1 MTTTMTAAVIGCGGA
16 GVHHARGYAT
26 SPHTRL
32 AAVCDLDAARAEAAA
47 KAHGVKAYTDMHA
60 MLRDVRPGVVSVAT
74 RETHHG
80 EPVMAALRAGC
91 HVFCEKIMAGSLE
104 EGRRM
109 MRTAAETGRVLGV
122 NYNYRHFGVF
132 RRLRQMLDDGS
143 LGQPMTLVA
152 TVNRFCWHH
161 VLDLSRFLL
170 GQAVSMHGMVADD
183 PKLAVDFWPDAT
195 ELLYIPR
202 QLATASIRFANGAAA
217 VITSSGH
224 QPFPFSLID
233 LRLVGTKGTV
243 DVQRITV
250 GDLVG
255 RVETSANVTWPGP
268 LDGPRTLD
276 DSFVTSVHAFID
288 TLAAGRPVPTDGGD
302 GLAVM
307 TMEHAVLRASE
318 TGRRVTLAEL

>member
-1 MTTTMTAAVIGCGGA
+1 MTMTAAVIGCGGA
-16 GVHHARGYAT
+16 GMHHARGYAT
-26 SPHTRL
+26 SEHTQL
-32 AAVCDLDAARAEAAA
+32 AAVCDLDVVRAEAAA
-47 KAHGVKAYTDMHA
+47 KAHGVKAYTDLHA
-60 MLRDVRPGVVSVAT
+60 MLREVRPQVVSVAT
-74 RETHHG
+74 RETHHA
-80 EPVMAALRAGC
+80 EPVVAALRSGC
-91 HVFCEKIMAGSLE
+91 HVFCEKIMAGTRA

-109 MRTAAETGRVLGV
+109 TQAAAEAGRVLGV

-143 LGQPMTLVA
+143 LGEAMALVA

-170 GQAVSMHGMVADD
+170 GQEIAMRGLVTDD
-183 PKLAVDFWPDAT
+183 PKQAVDFWPDDT

-202 QLATASIRFANGAAA
+202 KLATGSIEFAGGAVAS
-217 VITSSGH
+217 ITSSGH
-224 QPFPFSLID
+224 QPFAFSLID

-243 DVQRITV
+243 DVRRITV

-255 RVETSANVTWPGP
+255 RVETSSNVNWPGP

-276 DSFVTSVHAFID
+276 DSFVTSLHAFLD
-288 TLAAGRPVPTDGGD
+288 ALAAGRAVPTDGAD

-307 TMEHAVLRASE
+307 ELEHAAVRSGRS
-318 TGRRVTLAEL
+318 GRRVALAEL

>member
-1 MTTTMTAAVIGCGGA
+1 MTMTAAVIGCGGA
-16 GVHHARGYAT
+16 GMHHARGYAT
-26 SPHTRL
+26 SEHTQL
-32 AAVCDLDAARAEAAA
+32 AAVCDLDVVRAEAAA
-47 KAHGVKAYTDMHA
+47 KAYGVKAYTDLHA
-60 MLRDVRPGVVSVAT
+60 MLREVRPQVVSVAT
-74 RETHHG
+74 RETHHA
-80 EPVMAALRAGC
+80 EPVVAALRSGC
-91 HVFCEKIMAGSLE
+91 HVFCEKIMAGTRA

-109 MRTAAETGRVLGV
+109 TQAAAEAGRVLGV

-143 LGQPMTLVA
+143 LGEAMALVA

-170 GQAVSMHGMVADD
+170 GQEIAMRGLVIDD
-183 PKLAVDFWPDAT
+183 PKQAVDFWPDDT

-202 QLATASIRFANGAAA
+202 QLATGSIEFAGGAVAS
-217 VITSSGH
+217 ITSSGH
-224 QPFPFSLID
+224 QPFAFSLID

-243 DVQRITV
+243 DVRRITV

-255 RVETSANVTWPGP
+255 RVETSSNVNWPGP

-276 DSFVTSVHAFID
+276 DSFVTSLRAFLD
-288 TLAAGRPVPTDGGD
+288 ALAAGRAVPTDGAD

-307 TMEHAVLRASE
+307 ELEHAAVRSGRS
-318 TGRRVTLAEL
+318 GRRVALAEL

>member
-1 MTTTMTAAVIGCGGA
+1 MTMKAAVIGCGGA

-26 SPHTRL
+26 SPHTQL

-47 KAHGVKAYTDMHA
+47 KVHGVKAYTDLEA

-80 EPVMAALRAGC
+80 EPVLAALRAGC
-91 HVFCEKIMAGSLE
+91 HVFCEKIMAGSVA

-109 MRTAAETGRVLGV
+109 VEAAAEAGRVLGV

-132 RRLRQMLDDGS
+132 RRLRRMLDDGS
-143 LGQPMTLVA
+143 LGEPMALICT
-152 TVNRFCWHH
+152 THRFCWHH

-170 GQAVSMHGMVADD
+170 GRATAMQGEVTDD
-183 PKLAVDFWPDAT
+183 AKLAVGFWPDAT

-202 QLATASIRFANGAAA
+202 QLATASIAFAGGSAA

-224 QPFPFSLID
+224 QPFDFSLID

-243 DVQRITV
+243 DVQRINV

-276 DSFVTSVHAFID
+276 DSFVTSLHAFLD
-288 TLAAGRPVPTDGGD
+288 ALAAGRPVPTDGGD

-307 TMEHAVLRASE
+307 GMEHAVVRAAR
-318 TGRRVTLAEL
+318 TGQRVALAAP

>member
-1 MTTTMTAAVIGCGGA
+1 MTMTAAVIGCGGA

-26 SPHTRL
+26 SNHAEL

-60 MLRDVRPGVVSVAT
+60 MLREVRPGVVSVAT
-74 RETHHG
+74 RERHHG
-80 EPVMAALRAGC
+80 EPVVAALRAGC
-91 HVFCEKIMAGSLE
+91 HVLCEKIMAGSLA

-109 MRTAAETGRVLGV
+109 AATAAETGRVLGV

-132 RRLRQMLDDGS
+132 RRLRRMLDDGS
-143 LGQPMTLVA
+143 LGQPMTLVV

-170 GQAVSMHGMVADD
+170 GHATTMQGLVSDD
-183 PKLAVDFWPDAT
+183 AKLAVDFWPDAT
-195 ELLYIPR
+195 ELLYVPR

-243 DVQRITV
+243 DVQRINV

-255 RVETSANVTWPGP
+255 RVEASSNVTWPGP

-276 DSFVTSVHAFID
+276 DSFVTSVHAFLD
-288 TLAAGRPVPTDGGD
+288 ALAAGRPVPTDGGD

-307 TMEHAVLRASE
+307 AMEHAVLRASE
-318 TGRRVTLAEL
+318 TGRPVTLAGL